1 MGAVRQEHSHGR
13 AGVCLGE
20 ADAGAGS
27 TFFGCC
33 VLCAAEAATTHAAE
47 VCAGEAC
54 GASGAAG
61 TATEEAAE
69 QVVNVDPCA
78 AVAEATECVRAGVT
92 GVTATAE
99 TPHARCAVAAD
110 LVVLFALLLIG
121 EHVIC
126 FRDFLELLLCYGVAG
141 VQVRVVLA
149 GELAVRLLDVAF
161 AGIFAD
167 TQYLIKVV
175 G

>member
-99 TPHARCAVAAD
+99 TPHACGTVAAD
-110 LVVLFALLLIG
+110 LVILFTLLLIG
-121 EHVIC
+121 EHIVC
-126 FRDFLELLLCYGVAG
+126 FRDFLELLLCCGVAG
-141 VQVRVVLA
+141 DAPPSSVTGRLA
-149 GELAVRLLDVAF
+149 GAPRACLNTLYKSLVYL
-161 AGIFAD
+161 
-167 TQYLIKVV
+167 TQFRK